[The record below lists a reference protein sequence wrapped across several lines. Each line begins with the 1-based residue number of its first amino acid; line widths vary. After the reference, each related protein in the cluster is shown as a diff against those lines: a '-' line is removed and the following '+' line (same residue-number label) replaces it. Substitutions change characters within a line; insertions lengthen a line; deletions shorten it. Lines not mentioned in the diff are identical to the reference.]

1 MNSLQE
7 PSIKIKK
14 KTRNT
19 KTGERSYICGG
30 CQRAYK
36 SYPALYLHIKRK
48 HNGVRPPNTKAS
60 KPVGPVSSE
69 KTHTGRPQ
77 KPSHDVDDISQRDVY
92 LEDIQSELLGFL
104 GEKLNAVC
112 TMDSKPKLE
121 NVVLGVLG
129 ISDDIQNDW
138 FTQIKQ
144 RTSEFFN
151 ELKAQAP
158 NNQHIELDF
167 EEFRSLPL
175 EDPLK
180 IVVWFVLWLG
190 KYIVKPDFI
199 QDLCLIFANIWKV
212 LDQKQLQIQDL
223 DNKLVWNEVIKECE
237 PIKPKLGYFDGNND
251 LIYEF
256 IKKTCHLIGRYFE

>member
-1 MNSLQE
+1 MNTIQE
-7 PSIKIKK
+7 QSIKIKK

-60 KPVGPVSSE
+60 KPVGPVSNE

-112 TMDSKPKLE
+112 TMDAKPKLE
-121 NVVLGVLG
+121 NVVSGVLG
-129 ISDDIQNDW
+129 VSEDIQNDW
-138 FTQIKQ
+138 CTQIKK

-151 ELKAQAP
+151 ELKAQTP

-167 EEFRSLPL
+167 EDFKNLPL
-175 EDPLK
+175 EEPLQV
-180 IVVWFVLWLG
+180 VVWFVLWLG

-237 PIKPKLGYFDGNND
+237 PIKSRLSYFDGNTD

-256 IKKTCHLIGRYFE
+256 VKKTCHLIGRYFE